1 MKEIMSNA
9 NKEDKENSNGEVVG
23 EVADVGL
30 DILDGLDSVG
40 DVISG
45 IGEIIGSLLS

>member
-1 MKEIMSNA
+1 M
-9 NKEDKENSNGEVVG
+9 NKTKDDKENSTTEVLG
-23 EVADVGL
+23 EVADTGL

-40 DVISG
+40 DVLSG